1 MAINEKIA
9 FNDFSAVDVGGSM
22 VVHTFGAY
30 FGSVAWPVLLS
41 TQMGF
46 RIRANISLLSSML
59 LDVGWLSLG

>member
-30 FGSVAWPVLLS
+30 FGSVAWALSGFAFYAKGVAYSCEYQLLLS
-41 TQMGF
+41 F
-46 RIRANISLLSSML
+46 ENN
-59 LDVGWLSLG
+59 